1 MSKKDIKQKPSETAL
16 MAALHRAIAYKEFG
30 SQRLGSDN
38 LAEYFLP
45 SHFKFFIG
53 FKIIRANSKNKL
65 NKVLPGMHEYVIAR
79 TAFFDSLFIEALNSR
94 IPQIVLLGA
103 GYDSRAYRF
112 AKLNTATK
120 IFELDIAT
128 TQNRKMKSLIK
139 ARIDIPKNVELVPID
154 FNNESLHK
162 VLEKAGYNRHERTL
176 FLWEG
181 VVYYLDP
188 ESVDATLEFVN
199 RSSLQGSIIA
209 LDYLISNSESN
220 RDEYGNIEFFQAMK
234 KHHSNEKLM
243 FSIDEGEAESFFGQ
257 RGLKMIDHWDN
268 EEIERTFLLNKDG
281 LISGKIIGSFRF
293 ALASPR
299 HKEKE
304 MLINQKQN

>member
-1 MSKKDIKQKPSETAL
+1 MSKTDIKQKPSKTAL
-16 MAALHRAIAYKEFG
+16 MAALHRAIANKEFG
-30 SQRLGSDN
+30 SHRLGSDN

-45 SHFKFFIG
+45 SHYKFFIR
-53 FKIIRANSKNKL
+53 FKKIRANSKNKL

-79 TAFFDSLFIEALNSR
+79 TAFFDSLFIEALNNR

-112 AKLNTATK
+112 AKLNTDTK

-154 FNNESLHK
+154 FNNESLNN

-199 RSSLQGSIIA
+199 RSSRHGSIIA
-209 LDYLISNSESN
+209 LDYLISSSESN
-220 RDEYGNIEFFQAMK
+220 RDEYGNKEFFQAMK
-234 KHHSNEKLM
+234 KHHANERLM

-268 EEIERTFLLNKDG
+268 EEIESTLLLNEDG
-281 LISGKIIGSFRF
+281 LLSGKIIESFRF
-293 ALASPR
+293 ALASPT
-299 HKEKE
+299 
-304 MLINQKQN
+304 NN

>member
-16 MAALHRAIAYKEFG
+16 MGALHRAIAYKEFG
-30 SQRLGSDN
+30 SQRFGSDN

-53 FKIIRANSKNKL
+53 FKKIRANSKNKL

-79 TAFFDSLFIEALNSR
+79 TAFFDSLFIEALNNR

-128 TQNRKMKSLIK
+128 TQNRKVKSLIK

-154 FNNESLHK
+154 FNNESLNN
-162 VLEKAGYNRHERTL
+162 VLEKAGYNRHARTL

-199 RSSLQGSIIA
+199 RSSRHGSIIA
-209 LDYLISNSESN
+209 LDYLISSSESN
-220 RDEYGNIEFFQAMK
+220 RDAYGNKEFFQAMK
-234 KHHSNEKLM
+234 KHHANEKLM
-243 FSIDEGEAESFFGQ
+243 FSIDEGEVESFFGQ
-257 RGLKMIDHWDN
+257 RGLKMIDHWDS
-268 EEIERTFLLNKDG
+268 EEIESTLLLNEDG
-281 LISGKIIGSFRF
+281 LISGKIIESFRF
-293 ALASPR
+293 ALASPT
-299 HKEKE
+299 K
-304 MLINQKQN
+304 N

>member
-16 MAALHRAIAYKEFG
+16 MGALHRAIANKENG
-30 SQRLGSDN
+30 SQILGSDN
-38 LAEYFLP
+38 LAEFFLP
-45 SHFKFFIG
+45 LHYKFFIG
-53 FKIIRANSKNKL
+53 FKKIRANSKNKL

-176 FLWEG
+176 FLWKG
-181 VVYYLDP
+181 W
-188 ESVDATLEFVN
+188 
-199 RSSLQGSIIA
+199 SIILIRNLLILHWNSLIA
-209 LDYLISNSESN
+209 LHFKEASLHLTTLS
-220 RDEYGNIEFFQAMK
+220 QAQKVTGMSMEIK
-234 KHHSNEKLM
+234 S
-243 FSIDEGEAESFFGQ
+243 FS
-257 RGLKMIDHWDN
+257 R
-268 EEIERTFLLNKDG
+268 
-281 LISGKIIGSFRF
+281 
-293 ALASPR
+293 P
-299 HKEKE
+299 
-304 MLINQKQN
+304 

>member
-1 MSKKDIKQKPSETAL
+1 MSRKDIKQKPSETAL
-16 MAALHRAIAYKEFG
+16 MGALHRAIAYKENG

-53 FKIIRANSKNKL
+53 FKKIRANSKKKL

-79 TAFFDSLFIEALNSR
+79 TAFFDSLFIEALNNR
-94 IPQIVLLGA
+94 VPQIVLLGA

-112 AKLNTATK
+112 AKLNTDTK

-154 FNNESLHK
+154 FNNESLHN
-162 VLEKAGYNRHERTL
+162 VLNKAGYSEHARTL

-188 ESVDATLEFVN
+188 ESVDATLDFVN
-199 RSSLQGSIIA
+199 CSSRHGSIIA
-209 LDYLISNSESN
+209 LDYLVSSSESN
-220 RDEYGNIEFFQAMK
+220 MDAYGNREFFQAMN
-234 KHHSNEKLM
+234 KHHANEKLM
-243 FSIDEGEAESFFGQ
+243 FSIGKGEAESFFGQ

-268 EEIERTFLLNKDG
+268 EEIERTLLLNEDG
-281 LISGKIIGSFRF
+281 LISGKIIESFRF
-293 ALASPR
+293 ALASPSS
-299 HKEKE
+299 
-304 MLINQKQN
+304 NV

>member
-16 MAALHRAIAYKEFG
+16 MGALHRAIANKENG
-30 SQRLGSDN
+30 SQILGSDN

-45 SHFKFFIG
+45 SHFRFFIG
-53 FKIIRANSKNKL
+53 FKKIRANSKMKL
-65 NKVLPGMHEYVIAR
+65 NKVLPGMHEYMIAR
-79 TAFFDSLFIEALNSR
+79 TAFFDSLFIEALNNR

-139 ARIDIPKNVELVPID
+139 ARIDIPKNVELLPID
-154 FNNESLHK
+154 FNNESLNK
-162 VLEKAGYNRHERTL
+162 VLEEAGYNRHERTL

-199 RSSLQGSIIA
+199 RSSRRGSIIA
-209 LDYLISNSESN
+209 LDYLISSSESN
-220 RDEYGNIEFFQAMK
+220 MNAYGNKAFFQAMN
-234 KHHSNEKLM
+234 KHHSNERLM
-243 FSIDEGEAESFFGQ
+243 FSIGEGEAESFFGQ

-268 EEIERTFLLNKDG
+268 EEIERTFLLNEDG
-281 LISGKIIGSFRF
+281 LISGKIIESFRF
-293 ALASPR
+293 ALASP
-299 HKEKE
+299 
-304 MLINQKQN
+304 NTNV

>member
-1 MSKKDIKQKPSETAL
+1 MSNKDIKQKPSETAL
-16 MAALHRAIAYKEFG
+16 MGALHRAIANKEFG

-38 LAEYFLP
+38 LAEFFLP

-53 FKIIRANSKNKL
+53 FKKIRANSKNKL

-79 TAFFDSLFIEALNSR
+79 TAFFDSLFIEALNNR

-112 AKLNTATK
+112 AKLNAATK

-139 ARIDIPKNVELVPID
+139 ARIDIPKNVALVPID
-154 FNNESLHK
+154 FNNESLNN
-162 VLEKAGYNRHERTL
+162 VLEKAGYDKKARTL

-181 VVYYLDP
+181 VIYYLDP

-199 RSSLQGSIIA
+199 RSSRRGSIIA
-209 LDYLISNSESN
+209 LDYLISSSESN
-220 RDEYGNIEFFQAMK
+220 IDEYGNKEFFQAMK
-234 KHHSNEKLM
+234 KHHANEKLM

-268 EEIERTFLLNKDG
+268 EEIERTLLLNEDG

-293 ALASPR
+293 ALASPT
-299 HKEKE
+299 
-304 MLINQKQN
+304 NN